1 MGDEMFNQWEP
12 IDQNN
17 NLPPN
22 YSTKLGLIGSII
34 TVVGDVIGTLS
45 IALEKDGIEEVEEIS
60 TKEIG
65 NFKQVGSEKTISKSL
80 PDIGFVLSLLSA
92 ILVTFGDT
100 VSTASIAIGIDESI
114 IQEQQDAQE
123 KMEQEKQIREM
134 QNQINNLQKEMK
146 SMLIITDAMRR
157 EIISLQ
163 RANYSKDFRR

>member
-17 NLPPN
+17 NLSPK
-22 YSTKLGLIGSII
+22 YSTKLDLIGSII
-34 TVVGDVIGTLS
+34 TVVGDVIGTLG
-45 IALEKDGIEEVEEIS
+45 IALDEAEEIS

-80 PDIGFVLSLLSA
+80 PDIGFALNLLSA
-92 ILVTFGDT
+92 ILSTFGDT
-100 VSTASIAIGIDESI
+100 VSAASIAIGIDESI

-134 QNQINNLQKEMK
+134 QNQINNLQREMK

-163 RANYSKDFRR
+163 RANYSKDLRR